1 MVCPK
6 CGNQMVIDEWSGW
19 VWTCFHCDYVDRS
32 ATDEEIEK
40 QEAEIKA
47 YLKIQ
52 RGVFEK

>member
-1 MVCPK
+1 
-6 CGNQMVIDEWSGW
+6 MVIDEWSGW